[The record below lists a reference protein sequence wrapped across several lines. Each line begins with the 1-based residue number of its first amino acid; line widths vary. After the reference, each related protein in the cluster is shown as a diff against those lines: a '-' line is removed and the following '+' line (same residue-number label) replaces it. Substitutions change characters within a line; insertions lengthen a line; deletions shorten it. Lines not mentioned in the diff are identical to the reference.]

1 MGADADTAPGV
12 VKSELAQTG
21 VGNAKAVAKLS
32 SATDDVALF
41 GTGQRGMFLPGESL
55 PPVFIPRDCSLSE
68 YGQWVTLTSVR
79 ITASWGHVVYYQI
92 PFMIV
97 KQGAALYDNKGG
109 DFPS

>member
-1 MGADADTAPGV
+1 MGADADTVPGV

-41 GTGQRGMFLPGESL
+41 GILPGESL

-109 DFPS
+109 DFPP